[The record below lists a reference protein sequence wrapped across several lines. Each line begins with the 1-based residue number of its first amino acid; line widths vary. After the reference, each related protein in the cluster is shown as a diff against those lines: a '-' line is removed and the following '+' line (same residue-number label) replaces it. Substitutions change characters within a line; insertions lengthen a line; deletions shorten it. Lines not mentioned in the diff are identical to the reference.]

1 MTMLVRD
8 AMRADLEA
16 VSPSATL
23 TALERLLTKQQI
35 SGVPVVDGQRIV
47 GVVSRT
53 DIVKATVAE
62 RAVAEIASDW
72 YHAPA
77 APQGSISEI
86 GATMGEQLVK
96 LTVADVM
103 TREVISVAPDD
114 ALIDA
119 IKLMASK
126 ELHRVLVVANGK
138 LAGILTST
146 DVLRVLAE
154 GKSV

>member
-1 MTMLVRD
+1 MTMQVRE

-23 TALERLLTKQQI
+23 TALERLLTKQRI

-53 DIVKATVAE
+53 DIVKAAVAE
-62 RAVAEIASDW
+62 QAVAEIASDW
-72 YHAPA
+72 YHVPA
-77 APQGSISEI
+77 APQSSISEI

-103 TREVISVAPDD
+103 TREVIAVAPDD

-126 ELHRVLVVANGK
+126 ELHRVLVVAEGK

-154 GKSV
+154 GKSI